1 MLTSKVVQENI
12 NSLLDSLSRSE
23 FDEAKRK
30 LAALSGEVKSEKD
43 RGSLLAAAGI
53 YASMTKGKEGTMKTW
68 EPDKVERAA
77 KSITLSQMAD
87 EFDTG
92 YAETL
97 VSYSRL
103 RQNSQQPSTYT
114 EVSK

>member
-1 MLTSKVVQENI
+1 TEL
-12 NSLLDSLSRSE
+12 
-23 FDEAKRK
+23 DEAKRK
-30 LAALSGEVKSEKD
+30 LAALSSEVKSEKD

-53 YASMTKGKEGTMKTW
+53 YASMTKGKEGTMQTW

-77 KSITLSQMAD
+77 KSITLSQMSD

-92 YAETL
+92 YAEAL

-103 RQNSQQPSTYT
+103 RQNSQQTSTYT

>member
-23 FDEAKRK
+23 LDEAKRK
-30 LAALSGEVKSEKD
+30 LAALSSEVKSEKD

-53 YASMTKGKEGTMKTW
+53 YASMTKGKEGTMQTW

-87 EFDTG
+87 EFDSG

-97 VSYSRL
+97 VNYSRL
-103 RQNSQQPSTYT
+103 RQNNQQPSTYT

>member
-23 FDEAKRK
+23 LDEAKRK
-30 LAALSGEVKSEKD
+30 LAALSSEVKLERD

-53 YASMTKGKEGTMKTW
+53 YSSMTKGKEGTMPTW
-68 EPDKVERAA
+68 EHDKVERAA
-77 KSITLSQMAD
+77 KSITSSQMAD

-92 YAETL
+92 YAEAL

-103 RQNSQQPSTYT
+103 RHNSQQPSSYT